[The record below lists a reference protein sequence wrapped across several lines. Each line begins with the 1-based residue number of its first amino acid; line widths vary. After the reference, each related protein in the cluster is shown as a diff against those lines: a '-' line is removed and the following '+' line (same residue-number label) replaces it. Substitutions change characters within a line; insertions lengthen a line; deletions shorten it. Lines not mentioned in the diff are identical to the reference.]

1 METIRLP
8 NTSPENRLSY
18 THVKLLTAVHPQAW
32 NAAGFEGTL
41 HAAGGRIPAA
51 ELPRGAIALEYAGP
65 QGAWKRHPRENLWI
79 LWRFDQEAQDWR
91 EIARAS
97 AFGWEWA
104 LILRQPAI
112 EALRPPAAEAPR
124 GAGARGRE
132 VTAELLRTI
141 DSAVSL
147 ELPAVRMTVLASVY
161 DSLAGRLAA
170 EAV

>member
-8 NTSPENRLSY
+8 NTCPENRRSY
-18 THVKLLTAVHPQAW
+18 THVKLLTAVHPEAW

-41 HAAGGRIPAA
+41 FQPGSRIKQ
-51 ELPRGAIALEYAGP
+51 ELLREKPVLLEFCGP
-65 QGAWKRHPRENLWI
+65 QGAWKRRPRENLWI
-79 LWRFDQEAQDWR
+79 LWRYDQEACDWR

-112 EALRPPAAEAPR
+112 EALRPAAAETPR
-124 GAGARGRE
+124 GAGDRGRE

-147 ELPAVRMTVLASVY
+147 ELPAVRKAVMSAVY

-170 EAV
+170 A

>member
-8 NTSPENRLSY
+8 NTSPENRRSY

-41 HAAGGRIPAA
+41 YAAGARIPAA

-65 QGAWKRHPRENLWI
+65 QGAWKRRPRENLWI
-79 LWRFDQEAQDWR
+79 LWRYDQEAGDWR
-91 EIARAS
+91 EIARALS
-97 AFGWEWA
+97 FGWEWA
-104 LILRQPAI
+104 LILRGPAI
-112 EALRPPAAEAPR
+112 EALRPAETPLR
-124 GAGARGRE
+124 DRGRE
-132 VTAELLRTI
+132 VAAELLRTI

-147 ELPAVRMTVLASVY
+147 ELPAVRKAVMSAVY

-170 EAV
+170 A

>member
-8 NTSPENRLSY
+8 NTCPANRRQF
-18 THVKLLTAVHPQAW
+18 THCKLLTVVHPEAW

-41 HAAGGRIPAA
+41 FQPGSRIKQ
-51 ELPRGAIALEYAGP
+51 ELLREKTVLLEFCGP
-65 QGAWKRHPRENLWI
+65 QGAWKRRPRENLWI
-79 LWRFDQEAQDWR
+79 LWRYDQASQDWR

-112 EALRPPAAEAPR
+112 EALRPLAAEAPSR
-124 GAGARGRE
+124 DRGRE
-132 VTAELLRTI
+132 LTAELLRTI

-147 ELPAVRMTVLASVY
+147 ERPAVRMTVLASVY
-161 DSLAGRLAA
+161 DLLAGRLAA
-170 EAV
+170 EAA